1 MSVAGLVKRSHETNR
16 RKKRIARYTLDI
28 YLRYAFLGS
37 VFCMTVATRP
47 DQLLFR
53 LRPTDSEAGVSR
65 DTLSRLATTLGIKET
80 QVLHYAVRQL
90 ARDVLPAYEA
100 DDGAL
105 SAVQLRAIRKA
116 APQGKSKSVK
126 SSLF

>member
-1 MSVAGLVKRSHETNR
+1 MS
-16 RKKRIARYTLDI
+16 
-28 YLRYAFLGS
+28 
-37 VFCMTVATRP
+37 VATRP

-53 LRPTDSEAGVSR
+53 LRSTDSDAGVSR

-90 ARDVLPAYEA
+90 ARDVLPEYEA
-100 DDGAL
+100 DDGPL
-105 SAVQLRAIRKA
+105 SAAQLRSIREA
-116 APQGKSKSVK
+116 APQGKSNSVK

>member
-1 MSVAGLVKRSHETNR
+1 MSDP
-16 RKKRIARYTLDI
+16 II
-28 YLRYAFLGS
+28 
-37 VFCMTVATRP
+37 MTAATRL

-53 LRPTDSEAGVSR
+53 LRPVDSDAGISR
-65 DTLSRLATTLGIKET
+65 ETLSRLAATLGIKET

-100 DDGAL
+100 DDGPL
-105 SAVQLRAIRKA
+105 SAAQLRAIRKA
-116 APQGKSKSVK
+116 APQGRSKSVK

>member
-1 MSVAGLVKRSHETNR
+1 
-16 RKKRIARYTLDI
+16 
-28 YLRYAFLGS
+28 
-37 VFCMTVATRP
+37 MTTATHP

-53 LRPTDSEAGVSR
+53 LRPVDSDAGISR
-65 DTLSRLATTLGIKET
+65 ETLSRLAATLGIKET

-100 DDGAL
+100 DDGPL
-105 SAVQLRAIRKA
+105 SATQLRAIRKA
-116 APQGKSKSVK
+116 APQRRSKSVK

>member
-1 MSVAGLVKRSHETNR
+1 
-16 RKKRIARYTLDI
+16 
-28 YLRYAFLGS
+28 
-37 VFCMTVATRP
+37 MTTATRP

-53 LRPTDSEAGVSR
+53 LRPVDSDAGISR
-65 DTLSRLATTLGIKET
+65 ETLSLLAATLGIKET

-100 DDGAL
+100 DDGPL
-105 SAVQLRAIRKA
+105 SATQLRAIRKA
-116 APQGKSKSVK
+116 APQGRSKSVK

>member
-1 MSVAGLVKRSHETNR
+1 
-16 RKKRIARYTLDI
+16 
-28 YLRYAFLGS
+28 
-37 VFCMTVATRP
+37 MTTATRP

-53 LRPTDSEAGVSR
+53 LRPADSDAGISR
-65 DTLSRLATTLGIKET
+65 ETLSLLAATLGIKET

-100 DDGAL
+100 DDGPL
-105 SAVQLRAIRKA
+105 SATQLRAIRKA
-116 APQGKSKSVK
+116 APQRRSKSVK

>member
-1 MSVAGLVKRSHETNR
+1 
-16 RKKRIARYTLDI
+16 
-28 YLRYAFLGS
+28 
-37 VFCMTVATRP
+37 MTTATRP

-53 LRPTDSEAGVSR
+53 LRATDSESGVSR

-80 QVLHYAVRQL
+80 QVLHHAVRQL

-100 DDGAL
+100 DDGPL
-105 SAVQLRAIRKA
+105 SAAQLRAIRKA
-116 APQGKSKSVK
+116 APQRKSKSVK

>member
-1 MSVAGLVKRSHETNR
+1 MA
-16 RKKRIARYTLDI
+16 A
-28 YLRYAFLGS
+28 A
-37 VFCMTVATRP
+37 ARP

-53 LRPTDSEAGVSR
+53 LRPTDSDAGVSR
-65 DTLSRLATTLGIKET
+65 ETLSRLAATLGLKET

-100 DDGAL
+100 DDGPLTAT
-105 SAVQLRAIRKA
+105 QLRAIRKA
-116 APQGKSKSVK
+116 APQGRNKSVK

>member
-1 MSVAGLVKRSHETNR
+1 MPFLILASCMST
-16 RKKRIARYTLDI
+16 
-28 YLRYAFLGS
+28 
-37 VFCMTVATRP
+37 ATRP

-90 ARDVLPAYEA
+90 ARDMLPAYEA
-100 DDGAL
+100 DDGPL
-105 SAVQLRAIRKA
+105 SAVQLRAIRKF

>member
-1 MSVAGLVKRSHETNR
+1 
-16 RKKRIARYTLDI
+16 
-28 YLRYAFLGS
+28 
-37 VFCMTVATRP
+37 MTTATRP

-53 LRPTDSEAGVSR
+53 LRPADSDAGISR
-65 DTLSRLATTLGIKET
+65 ETLSLLAATLGIKET

-100 DDGAL
+100 DDGPL
-105 SAVQLRAIRKA
+105 SATQLRAIRKA
-116 APQGKSKSVK
+116 APQGRSKSVK

>member
-1 MSVAGLVKRSHETNR
+1 MS
-16 RKKRIARYTLDI
+16 I
-28 YLRYAFLGS
+28 
-37 VFCMTVATRP
+37 ATRP

-100 DDGAL
+100 DDDGPL
-105 SAVQLRAIRKA
+105 SAAQLRAIRKA
-116 APQGKSKSVK
+116 APRDKSKSIK

>member
-1 MSVAGLVKRSHETNR
+1 
-16 RKKRIARYTLDI
+16 
-28 YLRYAFLGS
+28 
-37 VFCMTVATRP
+37 MTATARP

-53 LRPTDSEAGVSR
+53 LRSTDSDAGVSR
-65 DTLSRLATTLGIKET
+65 ETLSRLAVTLGIKET

-100 DDGAL
+100 DDGPL
-105 SAVQLRAIRKA
+105 SATQLRAIRKA
-116 APQGKSKSVK
+116 VPQGRHQSVK

>member
-1 MSVAGLVKRSHETNR
+1 MSA
-16 RKKRIARYTLDI
+16 
-28 YLRYAFLGS
+28 
-37 VFCMTVATRP
+37 ATRP

-100 DDGAL
+100 DDGPL
-105 SAVQLRAIRKA
+105 SAAQLRAIRKA
-116 APQGKSKSVK
+116 APQGNSKSVK